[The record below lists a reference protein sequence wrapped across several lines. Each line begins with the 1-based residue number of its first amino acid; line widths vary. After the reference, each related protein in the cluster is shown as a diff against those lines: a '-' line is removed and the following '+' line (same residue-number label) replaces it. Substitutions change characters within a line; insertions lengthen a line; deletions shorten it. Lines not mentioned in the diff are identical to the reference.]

1 MRTSPPLAVDARDAE
16 TLREWVAS
24 NSAASTIGRRARIVL
39 LSGAGNG
46 PSAIAAEL
54 GCSKQTVITW
64 RERYRSDGIGGL
76 RDAPRSGRPA
86 TVDPELV
93 IGRTLDG
100 PPEELGAVRWS
111 TRLLAA
117 ELGISNVAVA
127 NVWRGWGVAPMP
139 AGRVRL
145 GTEPGLDLPVTALAG
160 MYLDSA
166 GKVLVVEVGTGV
178 RREGPVVPAQL
189 RADLGP
195 GLDGIDPGPEPD
207 AAGLDSFLR
216 ATARAAGPRSAQV
229 ALIVGVGAGGRPL
242 PEPLRDPGGATVHV
256 VPPALSWGR
265 LARVACLVAA
275 ASPAGAEPVLQL
287 RRAVAGHV
295 PGGPFSWTADVAATC
310 VQ

>member
-1 MRTSPPLAVDARDAE
+1 MRTSPPLTVDARDAE

-46 PSAIAAEL
+46 PSVIAAEL

-93 IGRTLDG
+93 IGRTLEG
-100 PPEELGAVRWS
+100 PPAELGAVRWS

-127 NVWRGWGVAPMP
+127 KVWRGWGVTPMP

-145 GTEPGLDLPVTALAG
+145 GTEPVLDLPVTALTG

-166 GKVLVVEVGTGV
+166 AKVLVVEVGAGG
-178 RREGPVVPAQL
+178 RRAGPVVPAQR
-189 RADLGP
+189 RADVGP

-207 AAGLDSFLR
+207 GAGLDSFLR
-216 ATARAAGPRSAQV
+216 ATVLAAGSRSVRV
-229 ALIVGVGAGGRPL
+229 ALLVGAGAGGQPL
-242 PEPLRDPGGATVHV
+242 PEPLRALRGATVHV
-256 VPPALSWGR
+256 VPPALSWER

-275 ASPAGAEPVLQL
+275 SPAGAEPVQQL
-287 RRAVAGHV
+287 RLAVAGHV
-295 PGGPFSWTADVAATC
+295 PGRPFSWSAHLAATC
-310 VQ
+310 VR